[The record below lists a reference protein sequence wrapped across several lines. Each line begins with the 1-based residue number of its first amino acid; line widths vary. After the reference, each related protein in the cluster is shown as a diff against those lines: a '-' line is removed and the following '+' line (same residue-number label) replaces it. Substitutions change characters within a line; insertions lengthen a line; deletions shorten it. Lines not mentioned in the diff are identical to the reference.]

1 MKLLYSAL
9 AVVSIGFHPLF
20 AQEDSGDGAKKRG
33 AGRLAWF
40 VASSIPENLEN
51 PVKVMTEGKITE
63 VLLST
68 RQSSDPVKIPADNV
82 ISLVKEIEG
91 PKDPSKPPYHI
102 LAKATIPEQYQKV
115 LIVLVPTGKAPG
127 EGLAYQ
133 SKVENLADFKGGD
146 YYFLN
151 LTKANVAVRM
161 GSEKLTLKPG
171 ETTISRASALTESVN
186 TPISYHF
193 FHPVKEQWLLI
204 SASTVVRM
212 PSRREI
218 CVFSWDERFQRIS
231 YKGITFPV
239 TQ

>member
-1 MKLLYSAL
+1 MKLLFSVL

-20 AQEDSGDGAKKRG
+20 AQEDSGEAAKKAS
-33 AGRLAWF
+33 AGRIAWF
-40 VASSIPENLEN
+40 VAASIPENLEN

-63 VLLST
+63 MFLST

-102 LAKATIPEQYQKV
+102 LAKAAIPEQFQKV
-115 LIVLVPTGKAPG
+115 LIILVPTGKAPG
-127 EGLAYQ
+127 EGLAFHT
-133 SKVENLADFKGGD
+133 KVQDLSGFKGGD

-151 LTKANVAVRM
+151 LTKANVAVKM
-161 GSEKLTLKPG
+161 GPENLTLKPG
-171 ETTISRASALTESVN
+171 ETSISKASALTESVN

-193 FHPVKEQWLLI
+193 FHPVKQQWLLI

-218 CVFSWDERFQRIS
+218 CVFTWDEQFQRIS